1 MVNVESVKKVRT
13 WKLKKEMTMRRFLFH
28 TIISKLNYQ
37 LITFI
42 LLSYFPHY
50 SVRLYALRFRLWTY
64 RCLGGCPASSA
75 SEILI
80 CIPALVVVTGGE
92 LEIFG
97 MVLRSSK

>member
-1 MVNVESVKKVRT
+1 MEVEKGNDNEKIFFSHYHFQT
-13 WKLKKEMTMRRFLFH
+13 QLSINHIYHFSHISH
-28 TIISKLNYQ
+28 TTVSG
-37 LITFI
+37 FA
-42 LLSYFPHY
+42 
-50 SVRLYALRFRLWTY
+50 LYAY